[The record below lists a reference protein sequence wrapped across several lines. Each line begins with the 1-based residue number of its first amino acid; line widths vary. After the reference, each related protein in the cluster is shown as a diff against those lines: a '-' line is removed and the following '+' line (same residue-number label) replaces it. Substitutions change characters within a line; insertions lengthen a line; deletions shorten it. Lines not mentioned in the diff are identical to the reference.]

1 MMLMIYTNI
10 RVTILIFIFI
20 VSILLLNDMRRG
32 RKKVQQPL
40 WTLYS
45 KTQRNGRDSF
55 FSFFF
60 SYSMGAHTKKNP
72 WLCFTGGLLKR
83 WVWQTG
89 WEGTLLHIA
98 QQGQVSMW
106 ELGLNED
113 RYQHHCWKL
122 QGWGTASCCSKS
134 HSKTTGYPHS
144 QVEWELGS
152 RTPQCWFLMLDCE
165 QDLWTL
171 YLQ

>member
-1 MMLMIYTNI
+1 MCLAEQQQKKNCKARERRKVRGKPVITVCARGKCFFIMLMIYTNI

-20 VSILLLNDMRRG
+20 VSILLLNDMRQG

-45 KTQRNGRDSF
+45 KTQRKGHDLF

-83 WVWQTG
+83 WVWQMG
-89 WEGTLLHIA
+89 WEGHLLHVA

-122 QGWGTASCCSKS
+122 QG
-134 HSKTTGYPHS
+134 
-144 QVEWELGS
+144 
-152 RTPQCWFLMLDCE
+152 
-165 QDLWTL
+165 
-171 YLQ
+171 